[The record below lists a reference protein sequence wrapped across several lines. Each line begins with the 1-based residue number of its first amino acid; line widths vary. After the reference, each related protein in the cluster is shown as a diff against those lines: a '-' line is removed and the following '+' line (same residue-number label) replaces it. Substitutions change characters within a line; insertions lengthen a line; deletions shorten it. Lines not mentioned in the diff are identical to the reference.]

1 MWQFFSRLY
10 MDQQIIKQQLDSY
23 KMFEKKFRSDLLL
36 VLVANVEGK
45 TKEFDDYSN
54 TSVLSEYY
62 TLNEYE
68 LISGTYK
75 RLGYELLNYFSEKDF
90 MSAVIDKK
98 IHTSHK
104 KIFVINSAQ
113 TGIYVGRK
121 SLIPAFC
128 DYFKIMYTGSNPH
141 VVSLCRDKFCSSA
154 LINKY
159 LSRHLDA
166 YLYSTNG
173 GWAGSMC
180 PPIGQKV
187 IAKLNGESASIG
199 LTQDN
204 VFIYTPESECL
215 LNSLSQKYAQ
225 SIIVQ
230 PFISGYEAELP
241 VVIGK
246 SFLPL
251 MPVGIRIDKNCLLG
265 DKILDYDARF
275 YHSYDFYNF
284 SNANYDISEELRI
297 HAVQAAELL
306 GIEGFGRIDYRITP
320 EGNFFISDVAT
331 NPHITSDSS
340 YAFAFNE
347 LGYSYSDMLSV
358 FLGISLTKYFS
369 NKA

>member
-1 MWQFFSRLY
+1 

-23 KMFEKKFRSDLLL
+23 KVLEKNFRSDLLL

-45 TKEFDDYSN
+45 TNEFDDYSN

-75 RLGYELLNYFSEKDF
+75 KLGYELLNYFSEKEF
-90 MSAVIDKK
+90 MSAVISKK
-98 IHTSHK
+98 IPTSQK

-128 DYFKIMYTGSNPH
+128 DYFKIMYTGSNPY
-141 VVSLCRDKFCSSA
+141 VVSLCRDKFCSNA
-154 LINKY
+154 LLNQF
-159 LSRHLDA
+159 LPRHMDA

-173 GWAGSMC
+173 GWIGRVC
-180 PPIGQKV
+180 PPMGQKV

-204 VFIYTPESECL
+204 VFIYSPESEHII
-215 LNSLSQKYAQ
+215 NSLSQKYAQ

-241 VVIGK
+241 VIIGK
-246 SFLPL
+246 SVLPL
-251 MPVGIRIDKNCLLG
+251 MPVGIIIDENCLLG
-265 DKILDYDARF
+265 DKILDYNTRF
-275 YHSYDFYNF
+275 YHTYDFYDF
-284 SNANYDISEELRI
+284 SNTNYDISEELRSNAI
-297 HAVQAAELL
+297 QAAELL
-306 GIEGFGRIDYRITP
+306 GIEGFGRIDFRITP
-320 EGNFFISDVAT
+320 DGNFYISDIAT
-331 NPHITSDSS
+331 NPHITNDSS
-340 YAFAFNE
+340 FAFAFNE
-347 LGYSYSDMLSV
+347 LGYSYADMLSV
-358 FLGISLTKYFS
+358 YLGISLTKYFP